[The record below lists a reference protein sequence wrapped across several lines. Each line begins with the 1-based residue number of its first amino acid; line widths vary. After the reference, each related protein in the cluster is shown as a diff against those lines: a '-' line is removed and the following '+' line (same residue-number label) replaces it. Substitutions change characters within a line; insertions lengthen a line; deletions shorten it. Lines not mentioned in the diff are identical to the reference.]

1 MSENRCA
8 ACGGILPES
17 SQVCVSCYAKAR
29 DKGFEEGTRL
39 AETAACCAAD
49 EAAKAYDEKLEQTFR
64 QGYEEGMRAEV
75 TKELIEVVGELIE
88 GIAEAV
94 RKTLSKV
101 DISAMYD
108 AEKAAKAYEELEEK
122 HLSECRQISEYEQEN
137 KVMKELLREAM
148 PVLRDA
154 FFAHYEDTNKANEL
168 YDKIAA
174 IVGKEA

>member
-49 EAAKAYDEKLEQTFR
+49 EAAKAY
-64 QGYEEGMRAEV
+64 
-75 TKELIEVVGELIE
+75 
-88 GIAEAV
+88 
-94 RKTLSKV
+94 
-101 DISAMYD
+101 
-108 AEKAAKAYEELEEK
+108 EELEEK

-137 KVMKELLREAM
+137 RKLKEENRKLRELLG
-148 PVLRDA
+148 
-154 FFAHYEDTNKANEL
+154 KG
-168 YDKIAA
+168 
-174 IVGKEA
+174 GKEVER